1 MKLYLIRHAQ
11 PQPATPTNNNPTLTS
26 VGKRQAIK
34 LGEMLA
40 RLNVPTAN
48 TKVLTSELTRAH
60 LTGKHI
66 YGILGLPVGA
76 FDHLPTPAGAIPAS
90 VQQLMTGL
98 RTAATAGAQQI
109 ILVWHHPYVGGALNW
124 LVGNNVLEW
133 PDIYGATAHVEC
145 DNNFGQGSGRLRWF
159 VLPEMLP

>member
-11 PQPATPTNNNPTLTS
+11 PQPTGDNPTLTP

-48 TKVLTSELTRAH
+48 TRVLTSELIRAD

-66 YGILGLPVGA
+66 SATLGLPSGSFA
-76 FDHLPTPAGAIPAS
+76 HLPTPGGDIAAS

-98 RTAATAGAQQI
+98 RTAASQGAQQI
-109 ILVWHHPYVGGALNW
+109 ILVWHHPHVGEALNW
-124 LVGNNVLEW
+124 LVGDNVLKW
-133 PDIYGATAHVEC
+133 PDVYGAMAHVEC
-145 DNNFGQGSGRLRWF
+145 NNAFGQGSGRLRWF